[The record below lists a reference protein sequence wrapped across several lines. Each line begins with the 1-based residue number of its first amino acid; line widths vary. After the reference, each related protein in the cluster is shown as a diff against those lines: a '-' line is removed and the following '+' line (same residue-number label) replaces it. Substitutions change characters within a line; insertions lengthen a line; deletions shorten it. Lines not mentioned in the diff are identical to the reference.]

1 MDTKINQKELLP
13 TEEQAKA
20 LTPMETIAANMHERG
35 FTTLWATATGSQL
48 FDDYAKKT
56 FLTQLAFSGRIAYS
70 AAMAGFTRSTIQ
82 AHKAKDEAFEAAC
95 EEAMHYFRDLIQGE
109 MYRRGVLGYDE
120 EVLGGKGKD
129 QIFKLKRYSEKQLEN
144 LGKIHIKEMQK
155 EASTTINN
163 NINETKVLSS
173 QFDMAEMPAED
184 MAVMKQLLL
193 NQQKRREAAIEDRT
207 ADNEA
212 IEGKVLPDE

>member
-1 MDTKINQKELLP
+1 MDTKINQQELRP
-13 TEEQAKA
+13 TETQVKA

-48 FDDYAKKT
+48 FDDYAKRT
-56 FLTQLAFSGRIAYS
+56 FLTQLAFTGRIAYS

-82 AHKAKDEAFEAAC
+82 SHKASDEAFKAAC

-129 QIFKLKRYSEKQLEN
+129 QIFRLKRYSEKQLEN

-155 EASTTINN
+155 EVSTTINN
-163 NINETKVLSS
+163 NINETQVLSS
-173 QFDMAEMPAED
+173 QFDMAEMPPED
-184 MAVMKQLLL
+184 MAQLKILLQKQ
-193 NQQKRREAAIEDRT
+193 QQRREATLDDQT
-207 ADNEA
+207 ADTKA
-212 IEGKVLPDE
+212 IEGKVLPNE